1 MNTSVAEYAVYAGP
15 VLRCAA
21 GSRIIIWMALSTS
34 MDFSIV
40 FSLRVWD
47 RRLSKWT
54 FRQLEARAFG
64 ESSFE
69 ISERMTIVEKEYEI
83 IWSEEASELEATLS
97 YSAVSADKKSE
108 AALNSRFTLLSDYED
123 GWISLTASTGRK
135 PKKPRPKVIM
145 AASCRNMADSRQD
158 AVSGLISGVRRKY
171 TECDVEC
178 LFLLGDQI
186 YADETGDFLT
196 LITATAGELFSSYKP
211 PARREQLSKK
221 IQLTTEAPEQQLLNF
236 PEYASCYLLHLST
249 ALWPKQ
255 LPVRSPNMQTRR
267 GDVALWEKVLAQVPC
282 LSIFD
287 DHDVTDDWFFDEQ
300 WRARILRHPEGK
312 ELVASALMAF
322 LLFQSRHGFSAVNTS
337 FVEKLTGK
345 LKRSKYSCANDINAL
360 LDLEWSFAGI
370 SGSPFIA
377 LDTRT
382 KRGVDKSYA
391 QIFKIDD
398 MGKRTTP
405 LPQMKRLMFSHEH
418 LQRSLL
424 KSIDSK
430 DTLFI
435 YTATPVFGM
444 PGFEMALDRLPDFSV
459 ISTFSDKEYFSRFP
473 LSWSYL
479 AQSLTKHRS
488 FKNIVIISGDV
499 HYSFLAEA
507 EFEVDGETTRC
518 MQITTSPVCNTAII
532 RPNLGAMGDSWI
544 VEALH
549 FGLDNI
555 VDYFPATR
563 ESTQTRSLI
572 RSLQKKPGSLVS
584 RRWRIIG
591 RTPTSPAHPYY
602 ETAYAEV
609 SIGGGHMRVSL
620 RDSTDSELIGKT
632 L

>member
-1 MNTSVAEYAVYAGP
+1 MNTSVAEHAVYAGP

-21 GSRIIIWMALSTS
+21 GSRVIIWMALSTN

-47 RRLSKWT
+47 RRLNRWA

-83 IWSEEASELEATLS
+83 IWNKETSELEATLS
-97 YSAVSADKKSE
+97 YSAVSTDKKSE
-108 AALNSRFTLLSDYED
+108 AALFSRFVLLSDYED
-123 GWISLTASTGRK
+123 RWISLTSSLGRK
-135 PKKPRPKVIM
+135 PKKPRPKVVM

-158 AVSGLISGVRRKY
+158 AISGLISGVRRRHA
-171 TECDVEC
+171 ECDVEC

-186 YADETGDFLT
+186 YADETGNFLT
-196 LITATAGELFSSYKP
+196 LITETAEKLFGGYKP
-211 PARREQLSKK
+211 FPQRKQLSKK

-249 ALWPKQ
+249 ALWPQ
-255 LPVRSPNMQTRR
+255 RLFVQSSNMQKRKEEV
-267 GDVALWEKVLAQVPC
+267 GLWEKVLSQVPC

-322 LLFQSRHGFSAVNTS
+322 LLFQARHGFSAVNTS
-337 FVEKLTGK
+337 LVEKLTSK
-345 LKRSKYSCANDINAL
+345 LKSSKYSCANDINAL
-360 LDLEWSFAGI
+360 LDLEWSFAGV
-370 SGSPFIA
+370 SGSTFIA

-382 KRGVDKSYA
+382 KRGMDKRYA

-398 MGKRTTP
+398 MGKRTMP
-405 LPQMKRLMFSHEH
+405 LPQMKRLMLSPEH

-424 KSIDSK
+424 KSIESK

-444 PGFEMALDRLPDFSV
+444 PGFEMALDWLPDLSV
-459 ISTFSDKEYFSRFP
+459 ISTFSDKEYFSCFP

-479 AQSLTKHRS
+479 AQAITKHRS

-532 RPNLGAMGDSWI
+532 QPNIGAMGNSWI

-555 VDYFPATR
+555 VDFFPATR

-572 RSLQKKPGSLVS
+572 KSLQKKPGSLVS

-591 RTPTSPAHPYY
+591 RTSTSPARPYY
-602 ETAYAEV
+602 ESAYAEV
-609 SIGGGHMRVSL
+609 CIGGGHIRVSL
-620 RDSTDSELIGKT
+620 RDSTDSELIGRT